1 MNAHDSEL
9 HVTRR
14 ALGTTGATIPVL
26 GFGAGP
32 VSGLM
37 TDAAARTRQRATIER
52 ALAAGIDWFDTAA
65 TYGNGESE
73 ASLGMAL
80 GELGANADVATKVR
94 LAPEQ
99 LGGIRE
105 AVKTSVASS
114 LHRLGLPRVAM
125 VQLHNSIT
133 PRRGDLP
140 TSITPHDAIEVRA
153 AFEELRRDGLMQ
165 WFGFTG
171 LGDTSSLIEVMRG
184 GPWTTVQVNF
194 SLAES
199 NMALLDAAG
208 KHGIAPLAIRVFA
221 GGALSG
227 QPPSAHTRTTKFFP
241 LAIYERDAQL
251 AAAMQSRLP
260 PGMTLAEAALR
271 FVAHHPQVTA
281 AIIGFASPEQIEE
294 AVRWT
299 RAGPL
304 DAALVTKLTLA

>member
-1 MNAHDSEL
+1 MSAEPL
-9 HVTRR
+9 ARR

-32 VSGLM
+32 VSALM
-37 TDAAARTRQRATIER
+37 TDAAARTRQLATIEH

-73 ASLGMAL
+73 SSLGAAL
-80 GELGANADVATKVR
+80 RDLGAEVNVATKVR
-94 LAPEQ
+94 LTPEQ

-114 LHRLGLPRVAM
+114 LRRLGLPRVSM

-133 PRRGDLP
+133 PQRGDLP
-140 TSITPHDAIEVRA
+140 TSITSRDALDVLS
-153 AFEELRRDGLMQ
+153 AFEELRRDGLVQ
-165 WFGFTG
+165 WCGLTG
-171 LGDTSSLIEVMRG
+171 LGDSTALIETMRG
-184 GPWTTVQVNF
+184 GSWTTVQVNF
-194 SLAES
+194 NLAEPDPS
-199 NMALLDAAG
+199 MFDAAR
-208 KHGIAPLAIRVFA
+208 KDGISALAIRVFA

-241 LAIYERDAQL
+241 LATYERDSRA

-260 PGMTLAEAALR
+260 AGITLAEAALR
-271 FVAHHPQVTA
+271 FAAHHPAVTA
-281 AIIGFASPEQIEE
+281 ALIGFASPEQVDD

-304 DAALVTKLTLA
+304 DQELAEKLTHA